1 VSTWAGEEAALGR
14 GKKGDLLGQK
24 IKKNYL
30 INSVAIN
37 RW

>member
-1 VSTWAGEEAALGR
+1 MGWRR
-14 GKKGDLLGQK
+14 GGTREGKERRLIGPKN
-24 IKKNYL
+24 KKNYL